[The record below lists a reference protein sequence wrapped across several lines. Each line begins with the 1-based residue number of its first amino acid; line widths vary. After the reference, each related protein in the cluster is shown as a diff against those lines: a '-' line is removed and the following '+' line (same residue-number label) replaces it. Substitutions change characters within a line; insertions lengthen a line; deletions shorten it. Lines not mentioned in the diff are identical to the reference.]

1 MCLGL
6 ILFLLADIEVSI
18 IIVMEM
24 ITIMMMMIALN
35 NIIIWNP
42 GLAKLQLHWGADDRA
57 CPGRSI
63 AIVIVSIVVIINIVI
78 SIAIV
83 SIIPII
89 VILLPFLLRLPML

>member
-6 ILFLLADIEVSI
+6 ILFLLADIEVI
-18 IIVMEM
+18 IIIIMEM
-24 ITIMMMMIALN
+24 IIIMMIMMMIALN

-63 AIVIVSIVVIINIVI
+63 AIVIVSIVVIISIVS

-83 SIIPII
+83 SIIPSS
-89 VILLPFLLRLPML
+89 

>member
-18 IIVMEM
+18 IIMEM
-24 ITIMMMMIALN
+24 ITMMMMMIALN
-35 NIIIWNP
+35 NIWNP

-63 AIVIVSIVVIINIVI
+63 AIVIVSIVVIISIVI
-78 SIAIV
+78 SVAIV
-83 SIIPII
+83 SILPII
-89 VILLPFLLRLPML
+89 VIMMPFLLRLPML